1 MAKDKSS
8 NGYRTYNIFSDII
21 ENIYYEN
28 IVLKKFISFTND
40 IKQIGELFAVD
51 LEQKDRVELN
61 DLFILPLV
69 IIKNKFYKFIDNFSD
84 FLNQIPE
91 SFEEIEEKE
100 INEWLVWDSRYPE
113 NYAKIK
119 EDEHLL
125 VDLTEI
131 EKFLIGGRID
141 QQNFQFFYNYS
152 VIIKG

>member
-1 MAKDKSS
+1 M
-8 NGYRTYNIFSDII
+8 
-21 ENIYYEN
+21 
-28 IVLKKFISFTND
+28 
-40 IKQIGELFAVD
+40 
-51 LEQKDRVELN
+51 
-61 DLFILPLV
+61 PLV

-152 VIIKG
+152 VIIKGYDELYIRNRRKNLCTRKKTIYNEKKF